1 MKITTRDDF
10 TLATNVPVTGK
21 TTIYSGEREYIIPT
35 TRIDVFL
42 SALRITALYE
52 VKHD

>member
-1 MKITTRDDF
+1 MKLTTKDDF

-21 TTIYSGEREYIIPT
+21 TTIYAGEREYIIPT

-42 SALRITALYE
+42 SALRITVMYE